1 MNSIQN
7 FGGASVFNARDL
19 KSTEVA
25 GGFIAPAAFQMLLS
39 DSHCVLEG
47 PRGSGK
53 TTLLRMLTPESYAPW
68 AVEQDASS
76 IEFIGVFVP
85 ADVRWAKQLEARV
98 LGLDQSIKKYMME
111 AAFSVA
117 TGLAII
123 AAIESC
129 TRGRSQYGSR
139 FPKVFFELLR
149 AQEAEIVKSLS
160 ELWSLDVG
168 VPSFSGLKASL
179 RSRQHDIGFLVAL
192 VQSGR
197 AWRDVIEGNR
207 FLSSPWLDNLVSG
220 LQSINEILERREQ
233 RWAILL
239 DELEIVPPEILE
251 SVVQALRSTDPSIK
265 FKLAISPTGS
275 DLMFGGGS
283 AAPSQENDYR
293 AIPLWYEKRKDAREF
308 SEKLFSRALLGC
320 DADGVEL
327 KKVLGASKLQS
338 DDDDYDSSVES
349 SDSAKRVRIESFISL
364 YAKDDSFKHD
374 LDRRKIDPA
383 NPPLS
388 DESKIGT
395 YVRKI
400 TPLALLRDKEIKSF
414 KNGVAIR
421 RGGRRSGEAYFGYPN
436 LLDLTEG
443 NPRWILTLA
452 DLLKAKGSTSGSNL
466 KSQGVQASVLGDYT
480 KQFVSKLTVYPT
492 GGAPN
497 AQSWTLMKFV
507 DVLGEE
513 LGSSLYKREFSADPA
528 LSFKLDDKALAQ
540 FGGYIKLC
548 IDLGA
553 LVIVRGGAAP
563 LSEAGG
569 APSLSGARV
578 RISYRLAPRYQLPLR
593 STKERSISGALRSGD
608 LLQGQLVENQPYMLS
623 ADGISSHDRATVS
636 SVSSKLPQQGRLL

>member
-1 MNSIQN
+1 MTSVQN

-68 AVEQDASS
+68 AVEQGASS

-98 LGLDQSIKKYMME
+98 FGLEASTRKYMME

-117 TGLAII
+117 TGLAVVD
-123 AAIESC
+123 AIESC
-129 TRGRSQYGSR
+129 VRGFSKYEGR
-139 FPKVFFELLR
+139 FPRAFFSISR
-149 AQEAEIVKSLS
+149 AQEADIVRALS
-160 ELWSLDVG
+160 GLWSLDVG

-179 RSRQHDIGFLVAL
+179 RSRQHDIGYLVAL
-192 VQSGR
+192 VQSGSS
-197 AWRDVIEGNR
+197 WSSVVRDNR
-207 FLSSPWLDNLVSG
+207 FLASPWLDNLVSG
-220 LQSINEILERREQ
+220 LQSVNEILDRREQ
-233 RWAILL
+233 RWAVLL
-239 DELEIVPPEILE
+239 DELEIVPSEILE
-251 SVVQALRSTDPSIK
+251 SIVQALRSTDPSIK
-265 FKLAISPTGS
+265 FKLAISPTGT

-293 AIPLWYEKRKDAREF
+293 AIPLWYEKRRDARAF
-308 SEKLFSRALLGC
+308 AEKLFSRALFGG
-320 DADGVEL
+320 DADSVEL
-327 KKVLGASKLQS
+327 KKILGASKLQP
-338 DDDDYDSSVES
+338 DDDES
-349 SDSAKRVRIESFISL
+349 AIDPSETAKRLRIESFVSL
-364 YAKDDSFKHD
+364 YAKDDSFRIE
-374 LDRRKIDPA
+374 LDRRGIDPS

-388 DESKIGT
+388 DESKTGT

-400 TPLALLRDKEIKSF
+400 TPLVLLRDKELKSF
-414 KNGVAIR
+414 KNGLAVK
-421 RGGRRSGEAYFGYPN
+421 RGGRRGGEAYFGYPN
-436 LLDLTEG
+436 LLDLAEG

-452 DLLKAKGSTSGSNL
+452 DLLKANGSTSESSL
-466 KSQGVQASVLGDYT
+466 RSQGVQASVLADYT

-492 GGAPN
+492 GAAPSSH
-497 AQSWTLMKFV
+497 SWTLMKFI

-513 LGSSLYKREFSADPA
+513 LAKSLYKHEFSADPA
-528 LSFKLDDKALAQ
+528 LSFKLDDKALSQ

-553 LVIVRGGAAP
+553 LVIVRGGTAP

-569 APSLSGARV
+569 TPSLSGARV
-578 RISYRLAPRYQLPLR
+578 RISYRLAPKYQLPLR
-593 STKERSISGALRSGD
+593 STKERAISGALRGGD
-608 LLQGQLVENQPYMLS
+608 LLQGQLTTEESPRSLS
-623 ADGISSHDRATVS
+623 HMPPSREATS
-636 SVSSKLPQQGRLL
+636 ASKGPAVPQQGKLL

>member
-1 MNSIQN
+1 MTTVQN

-68 AVEQDASS
+68 AVEEDADG
-76 IEFIGVFVP
+76 IEFIGVFIP

-98 LGLDQSIKKYMME
+98 DGLDPSIKKYFME

-123 AAIESC
+123 EAIESC
-129 TRGRSQYGSR
+129 IRGSSQYGAR
-139 FPKVFFELLR
+139 FPKVFLEVHR
-149 AQEAEIVKSLS
+149 NQEAEIVRALS
-160 ELWSLDVG
+160 GLWSMPSG
-168 VPSFSGLKASL
+168 VPSFSGLKALL
-179 RSRQHDIGFLVAL
+179 RSRQHQIGFLVAL
-192 VQSGR
+192 TQSGR
-197 AWRDVIEGNR
+197 SWRSVLEENR
-207 FLSSPWLDNLVSG
+207 FLASPWLDNLVG
-220 LQSINEILERREQ
+220 CLQAINEIIDRREQ

-239 DELEIVPPEILE
+239 DELEIVPSEILE
-251 SVVQALRSTDPSIK
+251 SIVQALRSTDPSIK
-265 FKLAISPTGS
+265 FKLAISPTGT

-283 AAPSQENDYR
+283 AAPSHENDYR
-293 AIPLWYEKRKDAREF
+293 PIPLWYEKRKDARAF
-308 SEKLFSRALLGC
+308 AEKLFSRALSGGDSTNVDLRKTLGQ
-320 DADGVEL
+320 
-327 KKVLGASKLQS
+327 SRLQS
-338 DDDDYDSSVES
+338 EDDEGSNEPYE
-349 SDSAKRVRIESFISL
+349 SAKRQRVESFVSL
-364 YAKDDSFKHD
+364 YEKDESFKRE
-374 LDRRKIDPA
+374 LDRKGVDPS

-400 TPLALLRDKEIKSF
+400 TPLVHLRDKELKSF
-414 KNGVAIR
+414 KAGVAIR

-436 LLDLTEG
+436 LLDLAEG

-452 DLLKAKGSTSGSNL
+452 DLLKASGATSASSV
-466 KSQGVQASVLGDYT
+466 KSQGVQATVLNDYT
-480 KQFVSKLTVYPT
+480 NQFVSKLIVYPT
-492 GGAPN
+492 GEGSTAH
-497 AQSWTLMKFV
+497 SWTLMKFV
-507 DVLGEE
+507 DALGEE
-513 LGSSLYKREFSADPA
+513 LAKSLYQRDFSADPA
-528 LSFKLDDKALAQ
+528 LSFKLDGKALSQ
-540 FGGYIKLC
+540 FGGYIRLC

-569 APSLSGARV
+569 IPSLAGARV

-593 STKERSISGALRSGD
+593 STKERSISGALKGGD
-608 LLQGQLVENQPYMLS
+608 LLQGRLAEVQEAAVSHPNGPVVEAYP
-623 ADGISSHDRATVS
+623 TV
-636 SVSSKLPQQGRLL
+636 VERDVPEQWRLL